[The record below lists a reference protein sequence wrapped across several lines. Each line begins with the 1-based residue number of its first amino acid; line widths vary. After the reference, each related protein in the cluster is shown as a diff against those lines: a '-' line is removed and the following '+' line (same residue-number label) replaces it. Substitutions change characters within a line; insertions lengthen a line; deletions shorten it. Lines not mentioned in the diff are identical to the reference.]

1 MALTRSARR
10 WIVGGVAA
18 SALIAVLV
26 GAEGISRAVIQP
38 RLNQSAPTGVHMS
51 LSGSAAWGLLTGSL
65 GVSLR
70 LGEDVLAAALRD
82 RVDDVWID
90 DRIHVSIS
98 RSTPIGDVP
107 LDVALVPEVAAGEL
121 TVEVVEVNAGGIFLS
136 PQLIERGLALDQVPV
151 ESSCLELHDASV
163 QDGALILHGDIPT
176 GLVGTQ
182 GC

>member
-1 MALTRSARR
+1 
-10 WIVGGVAA
+10 
-18 SALIAVLV
+18 
-26 GAEGISRAVIQP
+26 
-38 RLNQSAPTGVHMS
+38 MS
-51 LSGSAAWGLLTGSL
+51 PSGSAAWGLLTGSL

-70 LGEDVLAAALRD
+70 LGEDVLSAAMQD

-136 PQLIERGLALDQVPV
+136 PQLIERGLALDRVPV

-176 GLVGTQ
+176 GMVGAQ